1 MTCLLPHTK
10 TPYGHVSKVKNLIFI
25 GEYTAYM
32 VLRWQMVV
40 GGGSTANFCSALLS
54 LEVQWSLYSICLF
67 LKQPVCERRT
77 PVWTNH
83 LEYGKH
89 WYSKSF
95 WISSCLVCLWRLG
108 GNWNTRPRWRIC
120 DLHTK
125 ASWWQAIV
133 IPNMRWQSNHLA
145 FVMST

>member
-1 MTCLLPHTK
+1 MTCLLLHTK

-25 GEYTAYM
+25 GEHTAYM
-32 VLRWQMVV
+32 VLWWQMVV

-54 LEVQWSLYSICLF
+54 LEVQWSLYRICLF
-67 LKQPVCERRT
+67 LKQPVRERRT
-77 PVWTNH
+77 PVRTNH

-89 WYSKSF
+89 WYSV
-95 WISSCLVCLWRLG
+95 ILDLQLSCMPVRLG